1 MEPTAP
7 PAWAVRMSLVSVFAM
22 LGVLSRLYIGQ
33 AFLSAGVTGLYSAL
47 FIDLPANVAGSFLL
61 GVASNGATVGH
72 GRITKPGAEYAWGIL
87 PQRHAWNRLQV
98 FLEINFA
105 FRTGYCGSFT
115 TVPCPCHMWNC
126 RSDECPR
133 RLLSTRLDDGT
144 AVWTLTP
151 DHTYARLALCLH
163 ALGFTRGRASLR
175 AGICR

>member
-1 MEPTAP
+1 MTAHIGS
-7 PAWAVRMSLVSVFAM
+7 AAKKIALLDRERCGILAS
-22 LGVLSRLYIGQ
+22 SRADWPKKCCFCFTVPIE
-33 AFLSAGVTGLYSAL
+33 A
-47 FIDLPANVAGSFLL
+47 
-61 GVASNGATVGH
+61 VGH

-144 AVWTLTP
+144 AAWTLTP